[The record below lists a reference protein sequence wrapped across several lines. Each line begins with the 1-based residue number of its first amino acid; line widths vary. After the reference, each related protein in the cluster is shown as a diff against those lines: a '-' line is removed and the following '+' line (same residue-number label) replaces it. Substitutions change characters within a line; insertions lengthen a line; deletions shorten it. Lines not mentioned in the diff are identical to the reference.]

1 MQVGFNRKNLG
12 LRKFQH
18 SVGKILVPVLFPDG
32 GDLVPDGVAMVK
44 AVQLDCKS
52 QSDNIVEVPL
62 SEIHLYSLRRSTEIQ
77 LSV

>member
-12 LRKFQH
+12 PRKFQH

-32 GDLVPDGVAMVK
+32 GNLVPDGVAMIK
-44 AVQLDCKS
+44 AVQL
-52 QSDNIVEVPL
+52 DNIVEVPL

>member
-32 GDLVPDGVAMVK
+32 GDLVPDGVAMIK
-44 AVQLDCKS
+44 AVQLD
-52 QSDNIVEVPL
+52 NIVDVPL

>member
-32 GDLVPDGVAMVK
+32 GDLVPDGVAMIK
-44 AVQLDCKS
+44 AVQL
-52 QSDNIVEVPL
+52 DNIVEVPL